1 MKNILV
7 VQKIRKQKTLNHVQ
21 FSYDFNNKVDL
32 ILKKTELFEKNK
44 NKIIDNEWEDN
55 KEYYEN
61 FLIKL
66 KADRKKSHGLLK
78 TNLKVDRKKK
88 YQTIN
93 LNDIEKTK
101 VKSTISNNKKSLL
114 HSFLRKSLIF
124 SSKKNSK
131 TSVENKIENLQ
142 KIIKNPSLK
151 IVSNVQFFIK
161 SPNQIKTTFSHFK
174 IEKKKKNKS
183 PNNKINSLVNKINPF
198 EKEFGIL
205 NDNYRL
211 STFCNMELDEKK
223 REKITKS
230 IFDSIIPVKDNFI
243 SNATK
248 IEFKKNCDN
257 TIDNNIKII
266 DEENKNNN
274 LIEERSIKNENVFIY
289 TIKDESN
296 KKKKLNICCCIP
308 IKI

>member
-174 IEKKKKNKS
+174 IEKKKKK
-183 PNNKINSLVNKINPF
+183 
-198 EKEFGIL
+198 
-205 NDNYRL
+205 
-211 STFCNMELDEKK
+211 
-223 REKITKS
+223 
-230 IFDSIIPVKDNFI
+230 
-243 SNATK
+243 
-248 IEFKKNCDN
+248 
-257 TIDNNIKII
+257 
-266 DEENKNNN
+266 
-274 LIEERSIKNENVFIY
+274 
-289 TIKDESN
+289 
-296 KKKKLNICCCIP
+296 
-308 IKI
+308 